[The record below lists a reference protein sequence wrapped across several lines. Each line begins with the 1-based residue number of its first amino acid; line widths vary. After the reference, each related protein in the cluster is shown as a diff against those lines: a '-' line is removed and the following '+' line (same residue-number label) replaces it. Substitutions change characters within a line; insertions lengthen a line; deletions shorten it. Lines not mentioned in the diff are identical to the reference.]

1 VSGASVAPIKATTF
15 GFNIAFKTGLRST
28 NVEPAELALRLITC
42 SLYENF
48 TQFCR
53 LPLLRQCRKTT
64 LFCRH
69 GSALAG
75 VVFGLCFRAR
85 DLHQSRVKH
94 SDIRSL
100 AATSSLRA
108 TLTLVLVQSDS
119 QRFIYVQHR
128 NLPTLCIGFGLCM
141 PQNDIHDLFRL
152 RIVHNQF

>member
-1 VSGASVAPIKATTF
+1 MSGASVAPIKATTF

-28 NVEPAELALRLITC
+28 NVEPAELALRLIDLLIIRK
-42 SLYENF
+42 LYAVLSAAAPPAVSKNNPI
-48 TQFCR
+48 
-53 LPLLRQCRKTT
+53 LPSR
-64 LFCRH
+64 
-69 GSALAG
+69 
-75 VVFGLCFRAR
+75 FGARRRCFRAR